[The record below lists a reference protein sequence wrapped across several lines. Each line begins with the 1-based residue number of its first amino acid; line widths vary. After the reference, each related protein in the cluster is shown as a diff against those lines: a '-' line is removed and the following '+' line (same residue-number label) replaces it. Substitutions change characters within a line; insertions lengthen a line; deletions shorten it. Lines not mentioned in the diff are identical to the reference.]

1 MLGLAA
7 CAATYA
13 ALFPQAAD
21 YPRGTPEGV
30 TAAPAR
36 REPSPMR
43 ILPRVAASDPQ
54 PVAGYSWRE
63 LLDALREVETG
74 GQPRG
79 GLGAVGDG
87 GAALGPLQIHEVY
100 HLDAAERDAA
110 LTSYASCGSSLSYS
124 ERVVR
129 AYMSRYASAQL
140 QRLETGSG
148 TLEDCEVVARI
159 HNGGP
164 RGHQRE
170 ATAPYWSRARRILGE

>member
-1 MLGLAA
+1 
-7 CAATYA
+7 
-13 ALFPQAAD
+13 
-21 YPRGTPEGV
+21 
-30 TAAPAR
+30 
-36 REPSPMR
+36 MR